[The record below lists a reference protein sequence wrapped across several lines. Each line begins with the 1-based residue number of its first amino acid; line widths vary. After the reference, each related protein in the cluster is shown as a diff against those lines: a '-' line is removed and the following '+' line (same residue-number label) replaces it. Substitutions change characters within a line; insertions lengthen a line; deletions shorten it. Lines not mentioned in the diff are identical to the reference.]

1 MRGIYWEIEQHAQL
15 TAGVRAFLLER
26 YGYTPA
32 VGHTWAA
39 IVSVGHAAV
48 GGETC
53 IGAFPFSFVAATY
66 EGNTAGLEAAI
77 DAECRTRLT
86 ALRNAQPLTS
96 ILDRR
101 HWL

>member
-1 MRGIYWEIEQHAQL
+1 MRGIFWEVDDHAAL
-15 TAGVRAFLLER
+15 TAGVRAFLQAR
-26 YGYTPA
+26 YGYTAPA
-32 VGHTWAA
+32 EHTWAA
-39 IVSVGHAAV
+39 TISVRHLNAA
-48 GGETC
+48 GEVCLGT
-53 IGAFPFSFVAATY
+53 FPFSFVAA
-66 EGNTAGLEAAI
+66 GMPTATLEAQI